1 MYIDSLNYEQFMV
14 LGDAELSRRF
24 SMQDEVEQ
32 KEEVKKATIL
42 TYFYPEVTVER
53 MSSYRKKQ

>member
-1 MYIDSLNYEQFMV
+1 MGRYHHKSNAALVIYT
-14 LGDAELSRRF
+14 GAE
-24 SMQDEVEQ
+24 
-32 KEEVKKATIL
+32 EEVKMALAAGIPRATML